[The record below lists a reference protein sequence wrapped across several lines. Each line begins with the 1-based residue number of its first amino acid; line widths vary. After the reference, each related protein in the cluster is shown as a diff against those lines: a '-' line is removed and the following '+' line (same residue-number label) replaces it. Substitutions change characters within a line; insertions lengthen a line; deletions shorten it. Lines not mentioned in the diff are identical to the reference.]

1 MAHGAFKKP
10 RRLINLEFEL
20 QILMTAEF
28 IAEAYYAILRYPTL
42 SYAILRDL
50 AEDPVITPAYER
62 ILRDVVKHLH
72 FQGDFFATRQ
82 QTWHPLTRLLWSCQC
97 HAIFMITAYVVW
109 FDHRPNFQALGA
121 SYGEFSGPGKRSIR
135 AFRRRITRHLN

>member
-42 SYAILRDL
+42 SY
-50 AEDPVITPAYER
+50 VISQR
-62 ILRDVVKHLH
+62 ILSLH
-72 FQGDFFATRQ
+72 QPMSA
-82 QTWHPLTRLLWSCQC
+82 SCV
-97 HAIFMITAYVVW
+97 MW
-109 FDHRPNFQALGA
+109 
-121 SYGEFSGPGKRSIR
+121 
-135 AFRRRITRHLN
+135 

>member
-42 SYAILRDL
+42 SYAILRY
-50 AEDPVITPAYER
+50 PT
-62 ILRDVVKHLH
+62 
-72 FQGDFFATRQ
+72 
-82 QTWHPLTRLLWSCQC
+82 
-97 HAIFMITAYVVW
+97 
-109 FDHRPNFQALGA
+109 
-121 SYGEFSGPGKRSIR
+121 
-135 AFRRRITRHLN
+135 